1 MTSLKNTEKGLI
13 FKIIKY
19 KYWIAIKSFFEKW
32 FSSEPEE
39 RHSFSEIVQEIMQD
53 NFKELFEVDQ
63 NEVNNYLDLF
73 DKDLIDPDRYS
84 DLDINKSY

>member
-1 MTSLKNTEKGLI
+1 
-13 FKIIKY
+13 
-19 KYWIAIKSFFEKW
+19 
-32 FSSEPEE
+32 
-39 RHSFSEIVQEIMQD
+39 MQD

-84 DLDINKSY
+84 DRDINKSY